1 MIRTRQTQDTCGR
14 TSVKMF
20 AAATVALATIGVCA
34 APASAVR
41 FGTDAPAGAAP
52 YAVALFTADG
62 QQLCGGTLVAPK
74 KVLTAAHCVSG
85 LDDPTAITVVAG
97 RLDLAG
103 TGGQTRAVTKS
114 RVHPKFEQGT
124 LTYDAAVL
132 DLDRP
137 LKQQPLPIA
146 GAKDDALYRVGN
158 QAKVYGWG
166 KTDGGVSTTRLKQ
179 TTLVLAPLAECAPY
193 TFPTDSPATRVCG
206 QAPANNP
213 GSSICRGD
221 SGGPLVEKGKLIGI
235 VSTGNKYCTG
245 EQPESV
251 FTRASAVTKG
261 LGL

>member
-1 MIRTRQTQDTCGR
+1 MTRTRQTQDTHRRASRKVFG
-14 TSVKMF
+14 
-20 AAATVALATIGVCA
+20 AAAVALAAIGVCA

-74 KVLTAAHCVSG
+74 KVLTAAHCVNG
-85 LDDPTAITVVAG
+85 LEDPTAVTVVAG
-97 RLDLAG
+97 RLDLSG
-103 TGGQTRAVTKS
+103 TGGQTRKVTKTK
-114 RVHPKFEQGT
+114 VHPKFEQGT

-132 DLDRP
+132 ELDRP
-137 LKQQPLPIA
+137 LNQKPLPIA
-146 GAKDDALYRVGN
+146 GAKDDALYKVGN
-158 QAKVYGWG
+158 KATVYGWG
-166 KTDGGVSTTRLKQ
+166 KTDGGATTTRLKQ
-179 TTLVLAPLAECAPY
+179 TTLVLSPLAQCEPY
-193 TFPTDSPATRVCG
+193 TFPGDSPATRVCG
-206 QAPANNP
+206 QAPADNP
-213 GSSICRGD
+213 GTSICRGD